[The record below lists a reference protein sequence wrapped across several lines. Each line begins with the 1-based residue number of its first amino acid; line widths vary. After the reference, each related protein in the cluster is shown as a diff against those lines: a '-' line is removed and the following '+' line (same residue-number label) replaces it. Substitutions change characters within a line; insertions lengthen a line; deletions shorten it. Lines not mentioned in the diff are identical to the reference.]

1 MDAIKKNVP
10 KEEEQ
15 KVNNHKEDLPGQ
27 QIGVYSE
34 ATDEEVQEIV
44 EEMNPELDSLGY
56 RG

>member
-1 MDAIKKNVP
+1 MDAIKKGVP
-10 KEEEQ
+10 NDEEQ
-15 KVNNHKEDLPGQ
+15 KVNPPKESLPGQ

-34 ATDEEVQEIV
+34 ATDEEVQEVV

>member
-1 MDAIKKNVP
+1 MDAIKKDVP
-10 KEEEQ
+10 KDEEQ
-15 KVNNHKEDLPGQ
+15 KVNSKKENLPGQ

-34 ATDEEVQEIV
+34 ATDEEVQEVV

>member
-15 KVNNHKEDLPGQ
+15 KVNNKKEDLPGQ